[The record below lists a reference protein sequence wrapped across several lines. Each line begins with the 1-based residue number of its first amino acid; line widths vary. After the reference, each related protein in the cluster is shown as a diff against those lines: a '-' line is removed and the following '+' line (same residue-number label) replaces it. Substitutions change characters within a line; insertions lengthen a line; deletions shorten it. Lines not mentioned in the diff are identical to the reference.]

1 MRIARPLLSL
11 LIAAPLA
18 AQEPEQ
24 EPFLRDTVQEE
35 TRVPWAKVGLFG
47 FGARLGADFE
57 GEGQVVA
64 GLAFDLG
71 YVADDRLRVRLSGEL
86 GFLNTDNTYV
96 TNLELVYRF
105 MPDSANA
112 IPYVGGGVALFGRA
126 ECEAD
131 PNCPELWVQFVLGFE
146 MRLREEMNWL
156 VEYHPENAFRRHRV
170 FIGLTTRRGF

>member
-1 MRIARPLLSL
+1 MRIAPALVSL

-24 EPFLRDTVQEE
+24 EPFLADTVPAE

-57 GEGQVVA
+57 GDGQAVVS
-64 GLAFDLG
+64 LAFDLG

-86 GFLNTDNTYV
+86 GFLNIDNTYV
-96 TNLELVYRF
+96 TSLELVYRF
-105 MPDSANA
+105 MPDSAKA
-112 IPYVGGGVALFGRA
+112 IPYVGGGVGLFGRA

-131 PNCPELWVQFVLGFE
+131 PDCPELWLQFVLGFE
-146 MRLREEMNWL
+146 IRLREGMNWL
-156 VEYHPENAFRRHRV
+156 VEYHPEDAFRRHRV
-170 FIGLTTRRGF
+170 FIGLTTRRGS